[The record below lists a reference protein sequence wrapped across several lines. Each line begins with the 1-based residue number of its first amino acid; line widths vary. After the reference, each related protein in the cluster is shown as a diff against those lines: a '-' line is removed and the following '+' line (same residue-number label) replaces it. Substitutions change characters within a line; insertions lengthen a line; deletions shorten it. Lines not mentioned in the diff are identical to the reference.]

1 MYTQGMEFEWDED
14 KRLSNLEKH
23 AFDFVEVKTLFD
35 GRPSFTSI
43 NHRGG
48 EERSVTTVDFSG
60 RLMTVVWTKRGD
72 KKRIISVRR
81 AHDAEE
87 RNYRQL

>member
-1 MYTQGMEFEWDED
+1 MEFERDED
-14 KRLSNLEKH
+14 KRLSTLEKH
-23 AFDFVEVKTLFD
+23 AFDSGDVDTLFD
-35 GRPSFTSI
+35 GRPSFTSV

-81 AHDAEE
+81 AHDAKE
-87 RNYRQL
+87 RNCRQL